1 MFWTYGIFIIEFLLF
16 RQLTDLRS
24 QEALEKEKIRRD
36 YERLRLELDELSKQE
51 QEAKSR
57 SNVSKLSCFLLIK
70 MSVNI
75 ISFTD
80 A

>member
-1 MFWTYGIFIIEFLLF
+1 
-16 RQLTDLRS
+16 LRS

-57 SNVSKLSCFLLIK
+57 SNVSELSCFFLLIK
-70 MSVNI
+70 MSTNI
-75 ISFTD
+75 I
-80 A
+80 